1 MNNKKTRALVLTC
14 AVVMTFVLVKFALA
28 GGYTSHEEIPGQGTT
43 SSFTELLTQIYNFS
57 IGAAAILAM
66 IMIGAGAFMY
76 IVTSAGNASK
86 MGNAKDMIFSAIF
99 GLVIAM
105 IAWITLFLINP
116 DLVMGDIQTVPNTGD
131 AQYQQHRSDGLH

>member
-1 MNNKKTRALVLTC
+1 MNNKKRLACLLAFSLVTLVAAR
-14 AVVMTFVLVKFALA
+14 AVVA
-28 GGYTSHEEIPGQGTT
+28 GGYTTHEEIPGAGGTT
-43 SSFTELLTQIYNFS
+43 DSFPTLLQQIYNFS

-86 MGNAKDMIFSAIF
+86 MANAKDMIFSAIF

-116 DLVMGDIQTVPNTGD
+116 DLVVGDIDAIPGVDAPEFRTG
-131 AQYQQHRSDGLH
+131 GEF

>member
-1 MNNKKTRALVLTC
+1 MNNKKIKALVFAFV
-14 AVVMTFVLVKFALA
+14 AVMVFVVVEVAFA
-28 GGYTSHEEIPGQGTT
+28 GSYTTKEAIPGQGTT
-43 SSFTELLTQIYNFS
+43 NSFTQLLTMIYNFS

>member
-1 MNNKKTRALVLTC
+1 MKNKRIKAFGFASSLFLL
-14 AVVMTFVLVKFALA
+14 AVARVVFA
-28 GGYTSHEEIPGQGTT
+28 GGYTTHEEIPGAGTT
-43 SSFTELLTQIYNFS
+43 NSFTELLQQIYNFS

-86 MGNAKDMIFSAIF
+86 MTNAKDMIFSAIF

-116 DLVMGDIQTVPNTGD
+116 DLVVGDIEAIPNT
-131 AQYQQHRSDGLH
+131 SDPRFSN

>member
-1 MNNKKTRALVLTC
+1 MNIKRIVASGSASLLLLLIAARV
-14 AVVMTFVLVKFALA
+14 AFA
-28 GGYTSHEEIPGQGTT
+28 GGYTTHEEIPGAGGTT
-43 SSFTELLTQIYNFS
+43 DSFPELLQQLYNFS

-86 MGNAKDMIFSAIF
+86 MANAKDMIFSAIF

-116 DLVMGDIQTVPNTGD
+116 DLVVGDIDAIPNTGHPD
-131 AQYQQHRSDGLH
+131 YVEGPDFD